1 MMKARKSAGST
12 ALPDIAVLPAALHM
26 VDGEAQEALRQLLLT
41 QKLPQL
47 RAVAA
52 ARGVNT
58 RGTQRETLV
67 TALIESL
74 DDPATQTRLLGDLGQ
89 PARAILAL
97 AVVLDWTSH
106 PVTAGVVRRLLR
118 EGTSGAAIEAGL
130 NRLTELGL
138 LLSPDGLNRPD
149 PSYILPQVIRDG
161 LIPLLPEVR
170 AYSGDLPATNG
181 AAGLAETLPLALV
194 KLAAL
199 LNALA
204 EAEYLI
210 APPAPRQYR
219 GRETWSM
226 GRWEVV
232 GELPAPLRRGR
243 DEPPVGIEVADGR
256 GQLAS
261 DDLARLHA
269 ASGLGSVE
277 ETQFYLALAEAMGV
291 VRRPGR
297 SLVVPPGGLE
307 AGSGE
312 TWADLVLRLVT
323 AYMNL
328 NTWSELDP
336 LLHSDPALA
345 VFRNHILHYAEP
357 LHMRTDVA
365 HIRQALQA
373 VLAWLPVGAWHDT
386 HTVLTSLHRL
396 FPELP
401 TPTAGVAFGW
411 EQLTWWLSR
420 SDGHGGWIYLDRNS
434 TPDWMR
440 GLGKLVATMISGP
453 LVWLG
458 LAEATAIDGTLLGGA
473 RLDPPAGFR
482 LTPLGGALL
491 GNRPT
496 EIATLPLVPV
506 GAKPPVKEA
515 LAARVRPDG
524 ADLLLLLDPRAVPLD
539 ELITIGR
546 FAEPVRVDP
555 ELSTYRLT
563 ARAVRQ
569 AFEGGLTAADVAGS
583 LRGLTGDALSPASDE
598 RLQGWWEAYGRLR
611 FYSGVTLIRFSD
623 DFTLTELLTTTDL
636 GSLILYQ
643 FSPRLVAVPETAVDR
658 LLADLARAGHTP
670 RVVDDSQ
677 PVPAAGGA
685 AP

>member
-1 MMKARKSAGST
+1 M
-12 ALPDIAVLPAALHM
+12 PDIAVLPAMLRFEEI
-26 VDGEAQEALRQLLLT
+26 EAQEALRQLLLT

-47 RAVAA
+47 RAVAT

-74 DDPATQTRLLGDLGQ
+74 RDSATQTRLLGDLTQ

-118 EGTSGAAIEAGL
+118 EGTSGPAIEAGL
-130 NRLTELGL
+130 NRLTEVGL

-149 PSYILPQVIRDG
+149 PSYILPQLIRDD

-170 AYSGDLPATNG
+170 AYSGDLPPANSA
-181 AAGLAETLPLALV
+181 AAGMAEALPAALV

-199 LNALA
+199 LNALVQ
-204 EAEYLI
+204 EEYQITPLG
-210 APPAPRQYR
+210 PRPYR
-219 GRETWSM
+219 GRQTWNM

-232 GELPAPLRRGR
+232 GEMPAPLRRVR

-256 GQLAS
+256 GLLAP

-277 ETQFYLALAEAMGV
+277 ETEFYLALAEALGL
-291 VRRPGR
+291 VRHPGR

-307 AGSGE
+307 TLAAESI
-312 TWADLVLRLVT
+312 TDLLFKLVT

-328 NTWSELDP
+328 NSWSELEP

-345 VFRNHILHYAEP
+345 LFRNHILHYAEP
-357 LHMRTDVA
+357 VHMRTDVA

>member
-1 MMKARKSAGST
+1 M
-12 ALPDIAVLPAALHM
+12 PDIAVLPAALRFEEI
-26 VDGEAQEALRQLLLT
+26 EAQEALRQLLLT

-47 RAVAA
+47 RAVAT
-52 ARGVNT
+52 ARGLNT

-67 TALIESL
+67 AALIENL
-74 DDPATQTRLLGDLGQ
+74 GDAATQTRLLGELNQ

-97 AVVLDWTSH
+97 AVVLDWTSR
-106 PVTAGVVRRLLR
+106 PVTAAVVRRLLR
-118 EGTSGAAIEAGL
+118 EGTSGPAIEAAL
-130 NRLTELGL
+130 TRLTELGL

-149 PSYILPQVIRDG
+149 PSYILPQLIRDD

-170 AYSGDLPATNG
+170 AYSGDLPPANSA
-181 AAGLAETLPLALV
+181 AAGMAEALPTALV

-199 LNALA
+199 LNALVQ
-204 EAEYLI
+204 EEYQI
-210 APPAPRQYR
+210 TPPGPRPYR
-219 GRETWSM
+219 GRQTWNM

-232 GELPAPLRRGR
+232 GEMPAALRRVR

-256 GQLAS
+256 GLLAP

-269 ASGLGSVE
+269 ASGLGSGE
-277 ETQFYLALAEAMGV
+277 ETEFYLALAEALGL

-297 SLVVPPGGLE
+297 SLVVPSGGLE
-307 AGSGE
+307 SLAVESI
-312 TWADLVLRLVT
+312 TDLLLKLVT

-328 NTWSELDP
+328 TSWSELEP

-345 VFRNHILHYAEP
+345 LFRNHILHYAEP
-357 LHMRTDVA
+357 VHMRTDVA

-434 TPDWMR
+434 TPDWLR
-440 GLGKLVATMISGP
+440 GLGKLVTTMISGP

-458 LAEATAIDGTLLGGA
+458 LAEATAIDGTPLRGE

-482 LTPLGGALL
+482 LTLLGGALL
-491 GNRPT
+491 GNRPP
-496 EIATLPLVPV
+496 EIAMLPLVPV
-506 GAKPPVKEA
+506 GAKPPVGDA

-539 ELITIGR
+539 QLIAVGR

-563 ARAVRQ
+563 ARAVRR
-569 AFEGGLTAADVAGS
+569 AFEDGLTAADVAGA
-583 LRGLTGDALSPASDE
+583 LRQLTGDTLSPAGDA
-598 RLQGWWEAYGRLR
+598 RLQGWWDAYGRLR

-636 GSLILYQ
+636 GNLILYQ
-643 FSPRLVAVPETAVDR
+643 FSPRLVAVPETVVDR
-658 LLADLARAGHTP
+658 LLADLTRAGHTP
-670 RVVDDSQ
+670 RVVDDSL

-685 AP
+685 TS